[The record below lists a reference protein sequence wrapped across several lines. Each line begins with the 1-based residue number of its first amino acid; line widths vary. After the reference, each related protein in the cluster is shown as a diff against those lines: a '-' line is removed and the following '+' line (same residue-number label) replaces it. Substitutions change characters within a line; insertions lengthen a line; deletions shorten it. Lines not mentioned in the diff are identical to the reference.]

1 MTCPNKKMVGISVTT
16 DGTYLNA
23 HRVNRLNLL
32 LETVQDAYCN
42 VATEMLKNDAVDRL
56 FPPDVPDLDCK
67 EVLASMKDGYYQI
80 MSKQGDSPYHD
91 ILKPAV
97 AVGYELFTG
106 MVKDACVQDN
116 KFTREQMVQATEALI
131 RAVCNAD

>member
-1 MTCPNKKMVGISVTT
+1 VEQ
-16 DGTYLNA
+16 A
-23 HRVNRLNLL
+23 
-32 LETVQDAYCN
+32 
-42 VATEMLKNDAVDRL
+42 RL
-56 FPPDVPDLDCK
+56 FAGID
-67 EVLASMKDGYYQI
+67 AGYQQI
-80 MSKQGDSPYHD
+80 
-91 ILKPAV
+91 KPAV